1 LFKVIIKKTRKSPI
15 LDSFKSMVKCLLL
28 GLNEGIIETAQEGS
42 IGVLLS

>member
-1 LFKVIIKKTRKSPI
+1 
-15 LDSFKSMVKCLLL
+15 MVKCLLL